1 MKSKITA
8 IILATIMTI
17 PTVSFADTNKLTY
30 QTALDKAIKNNL
42 QLERTSEVI
51 DEIDDTLTQG
61 IPIIEGQQP
70 NKSQAVINQSIQ
82 YQSLL
87 DNEKITKMKYDAQ
100 KDAIQVNLKNIFLKI
115 EYLEKNEKML
125 EEKLANTR
133 QNQSINT
140 IRYQNGVMSKIDFE
154 NAELEIEKLKNAQ
167 KENKLQLELSYKD
180 LDNIMNT
187 KNTQKIKYEDVKY
200 QTIAST
206 GISKESAVGRAIS
219 EAPTIIE
226 QNSYIKILEERIKY
240 DLLDKSQTSL
250 PREEMSTNVKLEDVN
265 LRINKQ
271 TIEDTVLEV
280 ANNIENMEVSI
291 KNMENQIQ
299 TMEKQSKNMKKL
311 VDLGFKTKIELEN
324 LNIKIE
330 DMKLQ
335 LENLK
340 NNHYILLERYK
351 KPYLLSLKG

>member
-1 MKSKITA
+1 MKSKIIA
-8 IILATIMTI
+8 IILATIITI
-17 PTVSFADTNKLTY
+17 PTVSFADANKLTY
-30 QTALDKAIKNNL
+30 QAALDKAIKNNL
-42 QLERTSEVI
+42 QLERTSETI
-51 DEIDDTLTQG
+51 DEIDDNLTQG
-61 IPIIEGQQP
+61 IPIIEEQQP
-70 NKSQAVINQSIQ
+70 NKTQAIINQSIQ

-87 DNEKITKMKYDAQ
+87 DNEKITQMQYDVQ
-100 KDAIQVNLKNIFLKI
+100 KEAIAVNLKNIFLKI

-125 EEKLANTR
+125 EDKLANMR

-140 IRYQNGVMSKIDFE
+140 IRYQNGVLSKIDFE
-154 NAELEIEKLKNAQ
+154 NAELEIEKLKNSQ

-187 KNTQKIKYEDVKY
+187 KNNQKIKYEDVKY

-206 GISKESAVGRAIS
+206 GISKESAVGLATS
-219 EAPTIIE
+219 DAPTIMQ

-250 PREEMSTNVKLEDVN
+250 PREEMSTNIKIEDVN

-271 TIEDTVLEV
+271 IIEDTVLEV
-280 ANNIENMEVSI
+280 ANSIENMEVSI

-311 VDLGFKTKIELEN
+311 VDLGFKTRIELEN
-324 LNIKIE
+324 LNIKLE